1 MTIESHGTIYFLLSD
16 TPNRKEIFDKRVSTF
31 EVHSKKIGD
40 AAIDLAKAGGVMD
53 KKTVD
58 DIIRTSEKV
67 ECYEQ

>member
-1 MTIESHGTIYFLLSD
+1 M
-16 TPNRKEIFDKRVSTF
+16 STF
-31 EVHSKKIGD
+31 EVHSKKMGD

-67 ECYEQ
+67 WGLWTVIITIHI